1 MKIFTYRE
9 YIKCIHTFRL
19 NAVMQLAEESVEYQL
34 EGSNKK
40 DTKEGEEIKKILQ
53 NKEEVSE
60 LINQFLEPREK
71 IKKEELMSYQNSYII
86 RKHQSKE
93 VSFIY
98 KLRRQEIFFLIEH
111 QSSINSHIS
120 YQLLNYCLDIMQEWG
135 KNKKTHK
142 IVRYPIIVPI
152 IIYTGS
158 QKWKIEKKEKDI
170 DKRYKMQIDYN
181 LIDINKISKQTL
193 LEKNTMFGYTM
204 FLEKV
209 KNKKERMQNMDYLKD
224 KKE

>member
-1 MKIFTYRE
+1 
-9 YIKCIHTFRL
+9 
-19 NAVMQLAEESVEYQL
+19 MQLAEESVEYQL

-170 DKRYKMQIDYN
+170 EKRYKMQIDYN

>member
-1 MKIFTYRE
+1 
-9 YIKCIHTFRL
+9 
-19 NAVMQLAEESVEYQL
+19 MQLAEESVEYQL

-40 DTKEGEEIKKILQ
+40 DTEEGEEIKKILQ

-60 LINQFLEPREK
+60 LINQFLDPREK
-71 IKKEELMSYQNSYII
+71 IKKEELISYQNSYII
-86 RKHQSKE
+86 RKHQYKE

-98 KLRRQEIFFLIEH
+98 KLRKQEIFFLIEH

>member
-170 DKRYKMQIDYN
+170 EKRYKMQIDYN